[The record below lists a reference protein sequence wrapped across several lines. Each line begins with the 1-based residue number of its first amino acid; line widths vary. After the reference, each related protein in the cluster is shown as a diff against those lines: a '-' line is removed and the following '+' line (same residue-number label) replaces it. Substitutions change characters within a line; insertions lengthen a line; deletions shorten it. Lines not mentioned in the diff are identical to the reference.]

1 MICNNC
7 GKEFEEQAACPHCGQ
22 AVEEERFEVVAPEK
36 IQTGEEDAAEN
47 YTIEATGKRS
57 KKGKV
62 AIVAVV
68 IVLAIIAGAVG
79 AYFLADKIG
88 LDIFPTFAQSKL
100 AAPAEIPEEYKDVFA
115 LAEKDSAT
123 AVEQYGTAMTVG
135 DYDIS
140 VSEYTLTC
148 MQLYQ
153 GLTYTVQYYQ
163 NYGYDYGFKLN
174 ALPSAQ
180 VYDSETGET
189 WADYISEVAH
199 TQLCEVYIMYS
210 EAVKACTTLGEA
222 EFQELIE
229 YKQSI
234 ETAAKEENLS
244 TDEYIAKRFGNGI
257 TFNIILRNVCMQ
269 QFAQA
274 YQQSK
279 VQEFSDSYTDEK
291 LDAVYNESPKDFN
304 VVCLRGAAFAS
315 AADEE
320 EATDL
325 VIAIKGGQTNLGET
339 EQSFYYKTYEE
350 LSTVFSAEVADWAFD
365 PSRAA
370 GDCEKFSL
378 NAGQLVLY
386 VDRPAFAAYTVDV
399 RHILIGFNDSMT
411 AASGTEDADA
421 KAKAESVFARWQE
434 GGASE
439 GLFVELAGEFN
450 MDPGSKESGGLYENV
465 EPNKMV
471 AEFDRWCFDP
481 KRQPGDGGIVK
492 TTYGYHL
499 MYFVGANTDDLLW
512 KASYVTK
519 ASSEDYSDYYTELC
533 NTNAY
538 AQTANEAEIT
548 DSVTLFEKMLS
559 SAQAK

>member
-7 GKEFEEQAACPHCGQ
+7 GKEFEDQAACPHCGQ
-22 AVEEERFEVVAPEK
+22 EVKEEKFEVIPPEK
-36 IQTGEEDAAEN
+36 IQTGDEETAEN

-57 KKGKV
+57 RKGRV
-62 AIVAVV
+62 AIIAVV
-68 IVLAIIAGAVG
+68 IVLAIIAGGVG

-88 LDIFPTFAQSKL
+88 LDILPTFSQSDL
-100 AAPAEIPEEYKDVFA
+100 TAPAKIPDEYKDVFA
-115 LAEKDSAT
+115 LAEEDSKA

-135 DYDIS
+135 SHDIS

-174 ALPSAQ
+174 ALPSEQ

-189 WADYISEVAH
+189 WADYIAEIAR

-210 EAVKACTTLGEA
+210 EAVKAGTTLGEA
-222 EFQELIE
+222 EFDELVE
-229 YKQSI
+229 YKKSI
-234 ETAAKEENLS
+234 EDAAKEEGLS

-279 VQEFSDSYTDEK
+279 VKEFSDTYTDEK
-291 LDAVYNESPKDFN
+291 LDEIYNENPNDFN
-304 VVCLRGAAFAS
+304 VVCLRGAAFSS
-315 AADEE
+315 AAAEE

-325 VIAIKGGQTNLGET
+325 VLALKGGQADLGET
-339 EQSFYYKTYEE
+339 EQSFYYKTYED
-350 LSTVFSAEVADWAFD
+350 LSTVFNAEVADWAFD
-365 PSRAA
+365 PARNT
-370 GDCEKFSL
+370 GDCASFPL
-378 NAGQLVLY
+378 NAGHLVLS
-386 VDRPAFAAYTVDV
+386 VDRPAFAAHTVDV
-399 RHILIGFNDSMT
+399 RHILIMDST
-411 AASGTEDADA
+411 ESGEKAPNA
-421 KAKAESVFARWQE
+421 KAKADSVFARWQA

-450 MDPGSKESGGLYENV
+450 TDPGSKETGGLYENV
-465 EPNKMV
+465 EPGQMV
-471 AEFDRWCFDP
+471 EEFDRWCFDP

-492 TTYGYHL
+492 TSYGYHL

-512 KASYVTK
+512 KTSYVTK
-519 ASSEDYSDYYTELC
+519 AASEDYSAFYSELC
-533 NTNAY
+533 KTSAY
-538 AQTANEAEIT
+538 TQTASEAEISK
-548 DSVTLFEKMLS
+548 SVNLFETMLS
-559 SAQAK
+559 SQAK